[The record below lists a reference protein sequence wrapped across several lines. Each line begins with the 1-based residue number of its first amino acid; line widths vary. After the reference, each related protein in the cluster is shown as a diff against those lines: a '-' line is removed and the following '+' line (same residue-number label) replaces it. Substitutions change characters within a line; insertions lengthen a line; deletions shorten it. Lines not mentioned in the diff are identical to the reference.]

1 MAENVDKRKTDGQK
15 TCNRE
20 INKKGTERQKK
31 ARQKSLAG
39 MIRHVLSLEWE
50 KNPAL
55 LIFCIIMASGMGVT
69 AAANVFFKQAFFDS
83 VSGMVEGNTT
93 VSRAV
98 LRGIGMA
105 AFLVLTL
112 ALTAA
117 AQLIYNNVNMVI
129 MGHMGILLNDKASRV
144 DPIVYEDNRFLD
156 HINKAYVGM
165 EAVTT
170 VVFTALS
177 IGLNDVAYFVFMGCY
192 LFSIKPMLLLVF
204 ALSFLPT
211 IIGSIIRR
219 NMFARMENLAA
230 PYRRKYEYFEKCL
243 CSREYAKETRLWRGE
258 RYFKRL
264 FDKNLDGYTTLQWK
278 TTRHSE
284 LIMIAL
290 RFLLLS
296 GYVGTIVMLFYYLF
310 RGEIGVG
317 AFAAIFSSL
326 DGMFDSMDG
335 VFNYEIGAITR
346 NFGAAQNYYAFLNL
360 KEREGVELDALPRET
375 MELRGVSFAYPN
387 SGKMALEQIDLT
399 VRKGETLAIV
409 GVNGSGKSTL
419 TRLLTGLYLPTEGEM
434 LIDGRN
440 AREVAPVSLYR
451 GISAV
456 FQKYQSYKMT
466 VEENVRISDMGRGIP
481 GQDTAGAAADGR
493 TDGTDS
499 AVREVLEK
507 ADFPTDSGKLT
518 EGFQTMLGKDFGGI
532 DLSGGQWQRLAIAR
546 GLYRAHDMIVLDE
559 PTAAID
565 PLEEADIYRKFAAI
579 SADKTAFIVTHRLGS
594 AQIADRI
601 IVMDAGRIVDMGTHE
616 ELMQREG
623 RYREMYHAQAKWYE

>member
-1 MAENVDKRKTDGQK
+1 MAGSTENRQTTGGRTADKP
-15 TCNRE
+15 
-20 INKKGTERQKK
+20 KKIRH
-31 ARQKSLAG
+31 KSLFG
-39 MIRHVLSLEWE
+39 MIRHVLGLEWK
-50 KNPAL
+50 KNPIL
-55 LIFCIIMASGMGVT
+55 LIFCILLASGMGVVS
-69 AAANVFFKQAFFDS
+69 AANVFFKQTFFDAMS
-83 VSGMVEGNTT
+83 ALVEGNTT
-93 VSRAV
+93 VSHAMAC
-98 LRGIGMA
+98 GIGMA

-112 ALTAA
+112 ALTGAS
-117 AQLIYNNVNMVI
+117 QLIFDNINMVI
-129 MGHMGILLNDKASRV
+129 VGHMGTLLNDKASRV
-144 DPIVYEDNRFLD
+144 DPIVYEDNRYLD

-165 EAVTT
+165 EAVAT
-170 VVFTALS
+170 VVFTAMS

-192 LFSIKPMLLLVF
+192 LFSIKPMLLVVF
-204 ALSFLPT
+204 TLSFLPT
-211 IIGSIIRR
+211 IIGSVIRR
-219 NMFARMENLAA
+219 NMFAKMENLAA

-243 CSREYAKETRLWRGE
+243 CSREYAKETRLWRAE

-264 FDKNLDGYTTLQWK
+264 FDKNLDGYTELQWETWK
-278 TTRHSE
+278 RSD
-284 LIMIAL
+284 LLRIAL

-310 RGEIGVG
+310 QGDIGVG

-326 DGMFDSMDG
+326 DRMFDNMDG

-360 KEREGVELDALPRET
+360 KEREGVELDTLPRET

-387 SGKMALEQIDLT
+387 SSKMALEQIDLT
-399 VRKGETLAIV
+399 VHKGETIAIV

-440 AREVAPVSLYR
+440 AAGIAPKSLYK

-466 VEENVRISDMGRGIP
+466 VAENVRISDMGK
-481 GQDTAGAAADGR
+481 AAAKDGNVAADKNEA
-493 TDGTDS
+493 DGTET
-499 AVREVLEK
+499 AVVDVLEK
-507 ADFPTDSGKLT
+507 ADFPMEGEKLT
-518 EGFQTMLGKDFGGI
+518 EGLQTMLGKDFGGI

-546 GLYRAHDMIVLDE
+546 GLYRAHDMIILDE

-565 PLEEADIYRKFAAI
+565 PLEEADIYRKFAEI

-623 RYREMYHAQAKWYE
+623 KYREMYHAQAKWYA

>member
-1 MAENVDKRKTDGQK
+1 MEVMGKTQK
-15 TCNRE
+15 V
-20 INKKGTERQKK
+20 
-31 ARQKSLAG
+31 RQKSLFG
-39 MIRHVLSLEWE
+39 MIRHVMSLEWK
-50 KNPAL
+50 KNPIL
-55 LIFCIIMASGMGVT
+55 LIFCILLALGMGVV
-69 AAANVFFKQAFFDS
+69 AAANVFFKQKFFDS
-83 VSGMVEGNTT
+83 VSGLVEGNAT
-93 VSRAV
+93 VSHAV
-98 LRGIGMA
+98 MCGIGMA

-117 AQLIYNNVNMVI
+117 AQLIFNNINMVI
-129 MGHMGILLNDKASRV
+129 MGHMGTLLNDKASRV
-144 DPIVYEDNRFLD
+144 DPIVYEDNRYLD

-165 EAVTT
+165 EAVAT
-170 VVFTALS
+170 VVFTAMS

-192 LFSIKPMLLLVF
+192 LFSIKPMLLVVF
-204 ALSFLPT
+204 TLSFLPT
-211 IIGSIIRR
+211 IIGSVIRR

-264 FDKNLDGYTTLQWK
+264 FDKNLDGYTALQWK
-278 TTRHSE
+278 TTKRSE

-296 GYVGTIVMLFYYLF
+296 GYVATIIMLFYYLF
-310 RGEIGVG
+310 QGEIGVG

-326 DGMFDSMDG
+326 DQMFDSMDG

-360 KEREGVELDALPRET
+360 KERKGEELDTMPREI

-387 SGKMALEQIDLT
+387 SSRMALEQIDLT
-399 VRKGETLAIV
+399 VRKGETIAIV

-440 AREVAPVSLYR
+440 AGEIAPKSLYR

-466 VEENVRISDMGRGIP
+466 VTENVRISDMGK
-481 GQDTAGAAADGR
+481 AAAEDEDLTGGNSAEGSAADR
-493 TDGTDS
+493 TET
-499 AVREVLEK
+499 AVMDVLEK
-507 ADFPTDSGKLT
+507 ADFPMGSEKLT
-518 EGFQTMLGKDFGGI
+518 EGLQTMLGKDFGGI

-546 GLYRAHDMIVLDE
+546 GLYRAHDMIILDE

-565 PLEEADIYRKFAAI
+565 PLEEADIYRKFAEI

-601 IVMDAGRIVDMGTHE
+601 IVMDAGHIVDMGTHE

-623 RYREMYHAQAKWYE
+623 KYREMYHAQAKWYV